1 MLDKVVTSIH
11 GAVPAPAPASPSPV
25 LGAVARRERLA
36 RSAVRCFAYLFIVLA
51 LAFAVVATVMQDVFF
66 FRLATEALIFGG
78 FAMGV
83 DLLLGFTGLLSLGHA
98 LFFGLGAYVS
108 GLVLKEWAASFW
120 LALAVTL
127 VAATVVGAVAGLIA
141 IRARGVYFAL
151 ITFGMAEV
159 VSKIVFN
166 TRELGG
172 SDGIMGIPVVKA
184 NFLLFTV
191 DSSHAPSFFFLVLVL
206 VMGMYFA
213 LEALL
218 QTPFGR
224 LVVAIKANEHRI
236 PFLGFNAQRYKL
248 LAFML
253 AANVTALSGALYPML
268 RGFVSPELMFFQ
280 ASGNA
285 VITVVLGGVG
295 TLIGPLYGSVI
306 LSALKSVL
314 GSYTEHHLIIIGV
327 LFMLSVI
334 FIPKGLVGYLRPRLE
349 AWLARKERS

>member
-1 MLDKVVTSIH
+1 MHSATLAVHPAGSIRD
-11 GAVPAPAPASPSPV
+11 AVLQRES
-25 LGAVARRERLA
+25 VARNALRY
-36 RSAVRCFAYLFIVLA
+36 FAYLFIALA
-51 LAFAVVATVMQDVFF
+51 LVFAAIASYNGDVFF
-66 FRLATEALIFGG
+66 FRLATEALIYGG

-98 LFFGLGAYVS
+98 LFFGLGAYTS
-108 GLVLKEWAASFW
+108 GLVLKQLAPSFW

-127 VAATVVGAVAGLIA
+127 VVTTLVGTVAGIIA

-166 TRELGG
+166 TREVGG
-172 SDGIMGIPVVKA
+172 SDGIIGIPVVNA
-184 NFLLFTV
+184 NFALFSV
-191 DSSHAPSFFFLVLVL
+191 SSNHGLGFFLLVLVL
-206 VMGMYFA
+206 IVGLYFI
-213 LEALL
+213 LESML

-224 LVVAIKANEHRI
+224 LMVAIKANEHRV

-248 LAFML
+248 LAFII
-253 AANVTALSGALYPML
+253 ASNVCAFSGALYPML

-285 VITVVLGGVG
+285 VITVILGGVG

-306 LSALKSVL
+306 LTGLKSVI
-314 GSYTEHHLIIIGV
+314 GTFTEHHLIVIGV

-334 FIPKGLVGYLRPRLE
+334 FFPKGLIGYLRPHLA
-349 AWLARKERS
+349 AWLMQTKRQP

>member
-1 MLDKVVTSIH
+1 MANPPLATVREIPT
-11 GAVPAPAPASPSPV
+11 VPVRATIAGRES
-25 LGAVARRERLA
+25 VARNALRY
-36 RSAVRCFAYLFIVLA
+36 FAYLFIALA
-51 LAFAVVATVMQDVFF
+51 LAFAVLAWFKDDVFF

-98 LFFGLGAYVS
+98 LFFGFGAYVS
-108 GLVLKEWAASFW
+108 GLVLKEIVPSFWAAI
-120 LALAVTL
+120 LITL
-127 VAATVVGAVAGLIA
+127 VASTVVGAVAGVIA

-172 SDGIMGIPVVKA
+172 SDGIIGIPVVDV
-184 NFLLFTV
+184 NFLAFSV
-191 DSSHAPSFFFLVLVL
+191 NSANAPAFFLLVLAL
-206 VMGMYFA
+206 VMGLYFL

-224 LVVAIKANEHRI
+224 LMVATRFNENRV
-236 PFLGFNAQRYKL
+236 PFLGFSAQRVKL
-248 LAFML
+248 MAFIL
-253 AANVTALSGALYPML
+253 GSNAVAFCGALYPML
-268 RGFVSPELMFFQ
+268 RGFVSPELMFFH

-285 VITVVLGGVG
+285 VITVILGGVG

-306 LSALKSVL
+306 LTTLKSVI
-314 GSYTEHHLIIIGV
+314 GTYTEHHLIVIGV
-327 LFMLSVI
+327 LFVVSVI
-334 FIPKGLVGYLRPRLE
+334 FFPKGLIGYLRPWLE
-349 AWLARKERS
+349 ARLLKSGGRG